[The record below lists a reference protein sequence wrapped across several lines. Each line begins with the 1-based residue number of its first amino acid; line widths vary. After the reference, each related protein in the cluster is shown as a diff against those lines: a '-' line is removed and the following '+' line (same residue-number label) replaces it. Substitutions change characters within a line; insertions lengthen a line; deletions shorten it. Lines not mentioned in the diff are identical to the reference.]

1 MPRAAD
7 PSLPQRVLDAAD
19 TLWRQGGEAGV
30 SIRRV
35 AEKAGTTTPTVY
47 SYFADRETLLTALR
61 ARAYRRFSAFMAKS
75 TDFRNSCERHLDF
88 AARHGRDYELLYGE
102 GWFRRAAPET
112 RNAEIGVFAAQL
124 VNAGLR
130 EDRAT
135 ETAYAILMMLHGA
148 AMHRLANDGPS
159 PLSRKIR
166 AACIAACETLL
177 HHAGRD
183 ASP

>member
-1 MPRAAD
+1 MEKDGSDGLRPR
-7 PSLPQRVLDAAD
+7 L
-19 TLWRQGGEAGV
+19 
-30 SIRRV
+30 
-35 AEKAGTTTPTVY
+35 
-47 SYFADRETLLTALR
+47 
-61 ARAYRRFSAFMAKS
+61 
-75 TDFRNSCERHLDF
+75 C
-88 AARHGRDYELLYGE
+88 
-102 GWFRRAAPET
+102 
-112 RNAEIGVFAAQL
+112 NAEIGVFAAQL
-124 VNAGLR
+124 VKAGVH

-177 HHAGRD
+177 QHARHD